1 MELIFFQPLSRG
13 AGLCREGVGVCLFK
27 NRNHGNG
34 LIFKEIGTKKYQ
46 YKKPND
52 NGIKYYYKDVVQIF
66 SQLIESE
73 IPPRI
78 LEPEK

>member
-1 MELIFFQPLSRG
+1 M
-13 AGLCREGVGVCLFK
+13 GVCLFT

-78 LEPEK
+78 LEPEKRVLKSTVLNNQITFTR